1 MPEIPEMQAL
11 AERLDAALA
20 GRPLD
25 RYEPL
30 GFTGLKT
37 ASPPADDLVG
47 RTVTGVGRRGK
58 YDVLAFDNGL
68 RVAFHLSQGGR
79 IDLESPPKDTRP
91 RGSVVRWVFGPRA
104 GAGAADGASPE
115 ADGDAGGGPLGVL
128 FREHGSQRKAGWWVL
143 GPDDDGP
150 LADLG
155 PDVYDPAF
163 ADLVA
168 HGDSNRRLHTW
179 LRDQHVVA
187 GIGRGYSD
195 DALNRAG
202 ISPFATL
209 SSLDE
214 AGRQRL
220 VDAVRSVMDEALVA
234 ERRRTGGLSDAKL
247 GDRFL
252 VHRRAGQPC
261 PRCGEPLL
269 RVSYESYEMVY
280 CKRCQTGGRVLADR
294 RLSRLLR

>member
-1 MPEIPEMQAL
+1 MQAL

-20 GRPLD
+20 GRRLD
-25 RYEPL
+25 SYQPI
-30 GFTGLKT
+30 GFAGLKT
-37 ASPPADDLVG
+37 ASPPADELVG
-47 RTVTGVGRRGK
+47 ASVSAVGRRGK
-58 YDVLAFDNGL
+58 YDVLSFDNGL

-79 IDLESPPKDTRP
+79 IDLEAPSKDTKP
-91 RGSVVRWVFGPRA
+91 RGSVVRWVFGPRL
-104 GAGAADGASPE
+104 DGEEGS
-115 ADGDAGGGPLGVL
+115 DAGPLGVL

-163 ADLVA
+163 AELMA
-168 HGDSNRRLHTW
+168 TAESNRRLHTW

-209 SSLDE
+209 SSLD
-214 AGRQRL
+214 ADGRQRL
-220 VDAVRSVMDEALVA
+220 LDAIRSVMDEALVT
-234 ERRRTGGLSDAKL
+234 ERQRTGGLSDAKL

-261 PRCGEPLL
+261 PTCGDTLL
-269 RVSYESYEMVY
+269 RVSFDSYEMVY